1 MALCDVVRAGLVEEH
16 CGIGVMRKRLTS
28 DGMIAAES
36 LDVSAA
42 DVDRLHA
49 FGLT

>member
-1 MALCDVVRAGLVEEH
+1 MALCVVVGAGLVAEH
-16 CGIGVMRKRLTS
+16 CGIIVMRKRLAR

-49 FGLT
+49 LGLT

>member
-28 DGMIAAES
+28 DGMIAAAS
-36 LDVSAA
+36 LDVSA
-42 DVDRLHA
+42 VDRMHA
-49 FGLT
+49 LGLT